1 MTVEEA
7 EALAKQGNVNAMM
20 ALGDYFSKKE
30 NDDYDIDRALHYY
43 ELAANAGEL
52 QAILEMARTF
62 RYRADVMFSF
72 YESAGKRSSNDADI
86 EKAYYWAKKF
96 SEDVQSQNV
105 GDSTVEFAEN
115 NLMVAISRLATLYY
129 MDEKYDDIVRI
140 TRGIKHPYAQSI
152 YGYALYKLANTA
164 QEMKDAFNALKNA
177 ENDLCWEKEYQT
189 KYSQLLIVEAALYL
203 SALFRTIYNDVDS
216 SYRVMSCI
224 ATHSIDESIRQ
235 SVQADM
241 AKKFK
246 KKLFGGYTY
255 AD

>member
-72 YESAGKRSSNDADI
+72 YESAGKCSSNDADI

-129 MDEKYDDIVRI
+129 MDENMMILF
-140 TRGIKHPYAQSI
+140 
-152 YGYALYKLANTA
+152 ALP
-164 QEMKDAFNALKNA
+164 
-177 ENDLCWEKEYQT
+177 
-189 KYSQLLIVEAALYL
+189 EA
-203 SALFRTIYNDVDS
+203 
-216 SYRVMSCI
+216 
-224 ATHSIDESIRQ
+224 
-235 SVQADM
+235 
-241 AKKFK
+241 
-246 KKLFGGYTY
+246 
-255 AD
+255 

>member
-20 ALGDYFSKKE
+20 ALGDYFFKKE

-72 YESAGKRSSNDADI
+72 YESAGKCSSNDADI
-86 EKAYYWAKKF
+86 EKA
-96 SEDVQSQNV
+96 

-164 QEMKDAFNALKNA
+164 QEMKDAFNALIHKYFQRCSVKNKCGTTGA
-177 ENDLCWEKEYQT
+177 GTYTLDGNYVGCNRCSRGRLPYRT
-189 KYSQLLIVEAALYL
+189 K
-203 SALFRTIYNDVDS
+203 
-216 SYRVMSCI
+216 
-224 ATHSIDESIRQ
+224 
-235 SVQADM
+235 
-241 AKKFK
+241 
-246 KKLFGGYTY
+246 
-255 AD
+255 